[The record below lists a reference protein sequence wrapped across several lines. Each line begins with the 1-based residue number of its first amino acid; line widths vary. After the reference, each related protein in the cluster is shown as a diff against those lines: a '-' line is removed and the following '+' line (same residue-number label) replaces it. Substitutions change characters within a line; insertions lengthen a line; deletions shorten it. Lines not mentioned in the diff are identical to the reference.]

1 MIFISEIRC
10 KLSSDNWSFKNCL
23 LCEHFIGQKGKK
35 GWACSCAMNT
45 DPKDNYHYTAIWQTE
60 LCILAGTMTLDNRL
74 PVHIRPAE

>member
-1 MIFISEIRC
+1 
-10 KLSSDNWSFKNCL
+10 
-23 LCEHFIGQKGKK
+23 
-35 GWACSCAMNT
+35 MNT